1 MGYDICV
8 VTSSHTYQAPCHPH
22 VNHAPCMRC
31 GDVKHQVH
39 LEVGTDQA
47 TPVYGE
53 AATEVPSDDDVGIDV
68 SEFTEGG
75 DIEWRMVM

>member
-1 MGYDICV
+1 M
-8 VTSSHTYQAPCHPH
+8 
-22 VNHAPCMRC
+22 
-31 GDVKHQVH
+31 KHQVH